1 MRNLQ
6 RDCSGVGADCLRV
19 DRGCDREGR
28 LGIAGYSLL
37 VESNDLVLI
46 MFGIDL
52 VVIGNFVV
60 ADGEAH

>member
-1 MRNLQ
+1 MCNLQ
-6 RDCSGVGADCLRV
+6 RDCSGVGADCFRV

-28 LGIAGYSLL
+28 LGITRYGLL

-46 MFGIDL
+46 MFGIDM
-52 VVIGNFVV
+52 VVIENLAV